1 MLGKDARSKLAAA
14 TAMAVA
20 AVGLSAGV
28 AQAGQHPA
36 PPKADPF
43 IRVHDVVTNVGQ
55 RPKLVVTYGNAGG
68 RTLHWVDYGC
78 WIKDTDGSVRFPL
91 KVTHDTYRSPL
102 LPGQSAN
109 FELEGKAVKPG
120 KTKVQCYIAGFEKE
134 SEKDRYATSSVA
146 TIRVVR

>member
-1 MLGKDARSKLAAA
+1 MLGKDARSKLAAGA
-14 TAMAVA
+14 AVCLA
-20 AVGLSAGV
+20 AVGLSAG
-28 AQAGQHPA
+28 AAHAGQQQPA

-43 IRVHDVVTNVGQ
+43 ISVHDVVTNVGQ

-68 RTLHWVDYGC
+68 RALHWVDYGC
-78 WIKDTDGSVRFPL
+78 WIKDTDGSVKHL
-91 KVTHDTYRSPL
+91 KFTHNTYRSPL

-120 KTKVQCYIAGFEKE
+120 RTKVQCYIAGFEKE
-134 SEKDRYATSSVA
+134 SEKDRYAASNVA